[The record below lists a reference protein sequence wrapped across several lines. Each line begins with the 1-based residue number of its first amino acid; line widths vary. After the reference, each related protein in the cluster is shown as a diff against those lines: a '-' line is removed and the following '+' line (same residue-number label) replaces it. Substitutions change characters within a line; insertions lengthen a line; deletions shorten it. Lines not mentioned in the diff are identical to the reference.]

1 MRQTISPSDPVKRMN
16 AVDRRPDPTGIYTA
30 RIACLERDRDRA
42 NERAVNL
49 ASLLA
54 AERERAD
61 RLQRVLIDHTRRCP
75 LNRAA
80 VAVLKEEEP
89 KL

>member
-1 MRQTISPSDPVKRMN
+1 MN
-16 AVDRRPDPTGIYTA
+16 AVDRRPDPTGVYTA

-61 RLQRVLIDHTRRCP
+61 RLQRFVIDHAKRCP
-75 LNRAA
+75 LIHPA
-80 VAVLKEEEP
+80 VAVLREEEP